1 MSENEI
7 KICSVCQFENP
18 ADATECARCGSPL
31 ESYNTTIQV
40 PDKPAQQQ
48 EPPDYVRVTRRP
60 ATPGDAI
67 TLFVLGHSQPLI
79 INGHEHMILGRVAA
93 AGPVPTI
100 DLSGFNAHMLGVSRQ
115 HAAIRRTD
123 EGYTLEDLDST
134 NGTWL
139 NENRLFPDKPAT
151 LQNGDLFRLG
161 QLMMVAYFSP
171 SSAPVEKTIF
181 LRDLTPVSGGL
192 GGLSPQYL
200 VTVVTPYLETI
211 AGLQHIVDDVKG
223 RDPSEVSIVSLDM
236 VSGRIKVTMKG
247 ATEAIQVLQRK
258 VLPWRAK
265 YVANL
270 EGMAQQAEDKQHD
283 MPDDDL
289 IETRTVGESGQRAS
303 RPALHPAQTRVLAP
317 ARMQPSIPH
326 DFPEKL
332 AAVVLDEVSPGL
344 PDESRGGYFDRLV
357 PLLNHL
363 LVSTLEVT
371 DRENEE

>member
-7 KICSVCQFENP
+7 KTCSVCQYENP
-18 ADATECARCGSPL
+18 ADATECARCGTPL

-40 PDKPAQQQ
+40 PDKPAHQ
-48 EPPDYVRVTRRP
+48 EPPDYTRITRRA

-79 INGHEHMILGRVAA
+79 INGHEHMILGRMAA

-139 NENRLFPDKPAT
+139 NENRLFPDKPAS

-181 LRDLTPVSGGL
+181 LHDLAPVSGGL

-200 VTVVTPYLETI
+200 VTIVTPYLETI

-223 RDPSEVSIVSLDM
+223 RDPSEVSIISLDM
-236 VSGRIKVTMKG
+236 IASKIKVTMKG
-247 ATEAIQVLQRK
+247 ATEAIQILQRQ
-258 VLPWRAK
+258 VLPWKIK

-270 EGMAQQAEDKQHD
+270 EKLAQQTEAEQVGMSDEA
-283 MPDDDL
+283 L
-289 IETRTVGESGQRAS
+289 IETRTIGEAGPVAS
-303 RPALHPAQTRVLAP
+303 RKALRPAQTSVLSAERV
-317 ARMQPSIPH
+317 QPLFPH

-332 AAVVLDEVSPGL
+332 AAVVLDEMAPGL
-344 PDESRGGYFDRLV
+344 SDDHRAEVVERLL

-371 DRENEE
+371 DKENGE

>member
-7 KICSVCQFENP
+7 KICAVCQSENP
-18 ADATECARCGSPL
+18 ADAAECARCGSPMEL
-31 ESYNTTIQV
+31 YNTTIQV
-40 PDKPAQQQ
+40 PDQPAAQQ
-48 EPPDYVRVTRRP
+48 EPPDYVRVTRRT

-139 NENRLFPDKPAT
+139 NENCLFVDKPAA

-171 SSAPVEKTIF
+171 SAAPVEKTIF
-181 LRDLTPVSGGL
+181 LRDEAPASGGL

-200 VTVVTPYLETI
+200 ITIVTPYLETI
-211 AGLQHIVDDVKG
+211 AGLQHVIDDVKG
-223 RDPSEVSIVSLDM
+223 RDPGEVSINSLDM
-236 VSGRIKVTMKG
+236 TSGKIKVTMKG

-258 VLPWRAK
+258 VLPWKVK
-265 YVANL
+265 YVASL
-270 EGMAQQAEDKQHD
+270 EDLSSQAEAFGV
-283 MPDDDL
+283 PDEAL
-289 IETRTVGESGQRAS
+289 VETRTIEGGTAAP
-303 RPALHPAQTRVLAP
+303 RPALRPAQTTVLNA
-317 ARMQPSIPH
+317 ARAEHTFPH
-326 DFPEKL
+326 DFPGKL
-332 AAVVLDEVSPGL
+332 AAVVLEEVAPGL
-344 PDESRGGYFDRLV
+344 PEPHRTAVIEDLL

-371 DRENEE
+371 DRETGE

>member
-1 MSENEI
+1 MSDNEI
-7 KICSVCQFENP
+7 KTCSVCQFENP
-18 ADATECARCGSPL
+18 ADAMECARCGSPL

-40 PDKPAQQQ
+40 PDKPAEQQ
-48 EPPDYVRVTRRP
+48 EPPEYGRVIRRT

-139 NENRLFPDKPAT
+139 NENRLFPDKPAS

-171 SSAPVEKTIF
+171 SAAPVEKTIF
-181 LRDLTPVSGGL
+181 LRDLAPAASGL

-200 VTVVTPYLETI
+200 VTIITPYLEAI
-211 AGLQHIVDDVKG
+211 SDLQHIIDDVKG
-223 RDPSEVSIVSLDM
+223 RDPNEVSITSLDM
-236 VSGRIKVTMKG
+236 LSGRIKVTMKG
-247 ATEAIQVLQRK
+247 ATESIQVLQRK
-258 VLPWRAK
+258 VLPWKSR
-265 YVANL
+265 YIANL
-270 EGMAQQAEDKQHD
+270 
-283 MPDDDL
+283 DDL
-289 IETRTVGESGQRAS
+289 SQQGEGDLQPCRCQGRPNDENRKWMGQKSQRRTSDRKPGRTRRRSSLSHGC
-303 RPALHPAQTRVLAP
+303 
-317 ARMQPSIPH
+317 
-326 DFPEKL
+326 
-332 AAVVLDEVSPGL
+332 
-344 PDESRGGYFDRLV
+344 
-357 PLLNHL
+357 
-363 LVSTLEVT
+363 
-371 DRENEE
+371 